1 MAFPT
6 PNRTNLT
13 RQALNTPA
21 RQRLAAMRGR
31 MFPNQNPALRPPA
44 PAPAPRMA
52 AAAPPP
58 QQPQAP
64 QPRAATS
71 RSNQQRPANGLDG
84 LQGLSIQG
92 PIDWNA
98 AGQKAAEQWA
108 NSPAQIT
115 PARPPQSTPPD
126 QVGPGEISPE
136 DVENAPYM
144 NEEYFRTDASETRRR
159 EQQLAAINQQRQAL
173 GIGYGLGE
181 FGGDAETNPY
191 SRAALLQRSYE
202 RNQRASTNS
211 MAAAGQLYSGS
222 LSNARNFNRFNYDVG
237 YDSMRKQYDA
247 ALARLNQQE
256 LDANTRYDDAI
267 EAALRDAV
275 NQGQRDGEPTPE
287 EAGFYPDDD
296 QGGNNQG
303 GNNGAGGGNR
313 PRPKQV
319 GKASKKRITTARKR
333 IKKLRQARSKARN
346 PKQRQRI
353 TKRIQKNKQVVN
365 RNQKRLQNIKQGKPP
380 NQGIKPRP
388 KPKKGKK

>member
-6 PNRTNLT
+6 PNRTNLRRT
-13 RQALNTPA
+13 ALNTPA
-21 RQRLAAMRGR
+21 RQRLVAMRGR
-31 MFPNQNPALRPPA
+31 MFPAQNPALRPPTPP
-44 PAPAPRMA
+44 PAAPRMA
-52 AAAPPP
+52 TA
-58 QQPQAP
+58 AP

-71 RSNQQRPANGLDG
+71 RSTQQRPANGLDG

-98 AGQKAAEQWA
+98 AGQAAAEQWA
-108 NSPAQIT
+108 NSPAQTT
-115 PARPPQSTPPD
+115 PVRPPQSTPPD

-144 NEEYFRTDASETRRR
+144 NEEYFRTDAAETRRR

-191 SRAALLQRSYE
+191 SRAALLQRNYE

-222 LSNARNFNRFNYDVG
+222 MSNARNFNRFNYDVG

-256 LDANTRYDDAI
+256 LEANTRYDDAI

-275 NQGQRDGEPTPE
+275 NQGQKDERPE
-287 EAGFYPDDD
+287 AWEADPLPND
-296 QGGNNQG
+296 NQG
-303 GNNGAGGGNR
+303 GNNGAGGGGRR
-313 PRPKQV
+313 PNPKKV
-319 GKASKKRITTARKR
+319 GKASKKRIRTARKR
-333 IKKLRQARSKARN
+333 IRGLRKARSRAKN

-353 TKRIQKNKQVVN
+353 TKRIQKNRQVVN
-365 RNQKRLQNIKQGKPP
+365 RNQKRLQNIKQGKAP